1 MFDKRRREFITL
13 LGGAAASWPLSA
25 HAQQPAMPVIGV
37 LDGASAD
44 GKAGP
49 IAAFRQGLKEAGY
62 VEGQNVAI
70 EFRFA
75 ENQYDRLP
83 ALAADLVR
91 LKATVIAAFGTPA
104 VLVAKAATSSIPIIF
119 VTGDDPIKIGFAASL
134 NRPGGNLTGVTT
146 LASEV
151 GPKRLELLHELLP
164 TASIIAALVNPT
176 NANAEAQSR
185 DLQAAAPALGV
196 QLRVLHASTE
206 NDLNTAFVTLLQT
219 RAGALIIATDSFMII
234 QIKQIATLAA
244 RHAVPTIF
252 QFREFAAAGGLMSYG
267 GSTTDTNRLA
277 GIYTS
282 RVLKGEKPA
291 DLPVQQSTKVEL
303 IINLKTAKALGLEIP
318 PSLLAR
324 ADEVIE

>member
-1 MFDKRRREFITL
+1 VKRRQFITL
-13 LGGAAASWPLSA
+13 LGGVAAWPLA
-25 HAQQPAMPVIGV
+25 GRAQQPAMPVIGF

-44 GKAGP
+44 GKAVP

-62 VEGQNVAI
+62 VEGQNAAI

-83 ALAADLVR
+83 SMAADLVR
-91 LKATVIAAFGTPA
+91 LKVTAIAAFGTPA
-104 VLVAKAATSSIPIIF
+104 VLAAKVTTSTIPIVF
-119 VTGDDPIKIGFAASL
+119 VTGDDPIKIGFTASL
-134 NRPGGNLTGVTT
+134 NRPSGNLTGVTT

-164 TASIIAALVNPT
+164 SATIIAVLVNPT

-196 QLRVLHASTE
+196 QLHVLHASTE
-206 NDLNTAFVTLLQT
+206 NDLNIAFVTLLQR
-219 RAGALIIATDSFMII
+219 RAGALVIATDSFMII
-234 QIKQIATLAA
+234 QIKHIAALAA

-267 GSTTDTNRLA
+267 GSTTDTNHLA
-277 GIYTS
+277 GIHTG
-282 RVLKGEKPA
+282 RVLKGEKPF

-303 IINLKTAKALGLEIP
+303 IINLKTAKALGLEVP
-318 PSLLAR
+318 PTLLAR